1 MIDEEL
7 NRMFRTNTFNLIK
20 RRYEEDEVIQKHPDL
35 KDFKYLPTAQGDQ
48 RLINRL
54 KIHKKF
60 RYAVEIS
67 PDKTPTIPKPLNI
80 NQSAS
85 KSIHSRSP
93 LIASFYPSSREKLYN
108 FSK

>member
-1 MIDEEL
+1 M
-7 NRMFRTNTFNLIK
+7 
-20 RRYEEDEVIQKHPDL
+20 
-35 KDFKYLPTAQGDQ
+35 PTPQGDQ

-54 KIHKKF
+54 RIHKKF

-67 PDKTPTIPKPLNI
+67 PEKNPTIPKPLNI

-93 LIASFYPSSREKLYN
+93 LIASFYPSSR
-108 FSK
+108 